1 MYIFENSG
9 IPNGSESVRNFL
21 PNQKSNM
28 PSMKVCVVHPGG
40 EKSLGFNVFHY
51 PPRVLTDMTR
61 EYFKVVSATSGAI
74 CKDCWKKFSHRSVDK
89 MGQTEQ
95 PSITT
100 MVRWFIYFC
109 INFFLLFSFALLK
122 ADEMLVECSTGKFS
136 TQTRQNFQEFED
148 NMKETNV
155 KTPSG
160 DNSWY
165 PSRKELENLLQLH
178 LEWNKEH
185 LYQFSQACG
194 MAYATKRF
202 RERI

>member
-155 KTPSG
+155 KPPQVITVGIHQEKNLKICFSCTLNG
-160 DNSWY
+160 TKSIYINSLKPVEWRI
-165 PSRKELENLLQLH
+165 PQKEV
-178 LEWNKEH
+178 
-185 LYQFSQACG
+185 S
-194 MAYATKRF
+194 
-202 RERI
+202 